1 MTDSPRRDAVDRAV
15 ADHYAQKSL
24 DAATLAAL
32 REQIQAVSPVASS
45 APPERAPSKTTAPD
59 REPVRATTRL
69 RTRLM
74 AGIITMAVIAVA
86 MLAWPSPAITGDAL
100 AHEIASSHV
109 MNLDPDIAAGSFD
122 EAREELDKLDFAAVR
137 PSPQV
142 MPDFSMTGARY
153 TRVGGEM
160 GAQFH
165 IKDAAGRPC
174 SLFQVRDDDAFRN
187 VRDATYEVDGVR
199 VRVWREA
206 GVLMGLAETA
216 SS

>member
-1 MTDSPRRDAVDRAV
+1 MTDSPPRDAVDRAI
-15 ADHYAQKSL
+15 ADHYTSKSL
-24 DAATLAAL
+24 DASSLAAL
-32 REQIQAVSPVASS
+32 RDQIRAASPARSEP
-45 APPERAPSKTTAPD
+45 AAKTAPD
-59 REPVRATTRL
+59 REPARNTTRL

-74 AGIITMAVIAVA
+74 AGIVGLAVVAVA

-109 MNLDPDIAAGSFD
+109 MHLDVDIEAESFA
-122 EAREELDKLDFAAVR
+122 EARQELEKLDFAAVR
-137 PSPQV
+137 PDADV
-142 MPDFSMTGARY
+142 MPDFRLTGARY

-165 IKDAAGRPC
+165 IEDAAGRPC
-174 SLFQVRDDDAFRN
+174 SLFQVRDDEAFRN

-199 VRVWREA
+199 VRLWREA

-216 SS
+216 S

>member
-15 ADHYAQKSL
+15 ADHYARKSL

-32 REQIQAVSPVASS
+32 RDQIHAASPSPAR
-45 APPERAPSKTTAPD
+45 PEPAKTAPD
-59 REPVRATTRL
+59 REPARNTTRL

-74 AGIITMAVIAVA
+74 VGIVGLAVVTVA

-109 MNLDPDIAAGSFD
+109 MHLDVDIEAESFA
-122 EAREELDKLDFAAVR
+122 EARRELEKLDFAAVR
-137 PSPQV
+137 PDADV
-142 MPDFSMTGARY
+142 MPDFRLTGARY

-165 IKDAAGRPC
+165 IEDAAGRPC

-199 VRVWREA
+199 VRLWREA

-216 SS
+216 S